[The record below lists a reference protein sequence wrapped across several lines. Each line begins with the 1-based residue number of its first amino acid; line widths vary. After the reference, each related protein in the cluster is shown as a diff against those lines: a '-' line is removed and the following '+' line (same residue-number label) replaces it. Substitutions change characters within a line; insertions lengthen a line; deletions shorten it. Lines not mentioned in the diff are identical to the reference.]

1 MDWLGLSHEQ
11 LLVRKEV
18 AEFCRKEVAPVAL
31 ELDRQGIAPTELFA
45 KLAAMGAYAIPLPEA
60 QGGAN
65 LGMLSTVVALEEMAR
80 VFPSLALC
88 AAVQTMVAL
97 SVAHGGSERLQ
108 KEVGASIACGTDAAA
123 MSLSDTT
130 VAATATSS
138 AILVEG
144 ELDLIANGSF
154 AQYLLLQ
161 LSTEGE
167 TQWGLC
173 RLPLA
178 TIQSQG
184 VQAVGFRAGGLAKA
198 RFAAAEV
205 ADWQVL
211 KQIDERIAGWRS
223 LLLAAVAV
231 GMCQGCLDKSVPY
244 ARARH
249 QFGQP
254 IATFD
259 MVRRLLGEISW
270 RTASARLITY
280 DAAFQS
286 DHGASAAE
294 RIAMAFACSRES
306 AMVCADCAV
315 QVFGGYGYTKDYQPE
330 MFFRDAKFL
339 EALSPSVSEA
349 RCRLV

>member
-1 MDWLGLSHEQ
+1 MDWLGLNHEQ

-18 AEFCRKEVAPVAL
+18 AEFCRKEVASIAL
-31 ELDRQGIAPTELFA
+31 DLDRQGIAPTELFA
-45 KLAAMGAYAIPLPEA
+45 KLAAIGAYAIPLPEA

-65 LGMLSTVVALEEMAR
+65 LGMLSTVVALEEVAR

-88 AAVQTMVAL
+88 AAVQTIVAL
-97 SVAHGGSERLQ
+97 SVAHGGSEHLQ
-108 KEVGASIACGTDAAA
+108 KEVGASIACGADAAA

-130 VAATATSS
+130 VAATATSF
-138 AILVEG
+138 AMLIEG

-154 AQYLLLQ
+154 AQYLLLR
-161 LSTEGE
+161 LSSEGG
-167 TQWGLC
+167 THWGLC
-173 RLPLA
+173 KLPLP
-178 TIQSQG
+178 TIKSEAAQTI
-184 VQAVGFRAGGLAKA
+184 GFRASGLAKA
-198 RFAAAEV
+198 SFSAAEV
-205 ADWQVL
+205 NNWQVL
-211 KQIDERIAGWRS
+211 KQIDERIVEWRS

-231 GMCQGCLDKSVPY
+231 GICQGCLDKSAPY

-254 IATFD
+254 IAAFD

-270 RTASARLITY
+270 RTAAARLITY
-280 DAAFQS
+280 DAAFQC

-294 RIAMAFACSRES
+294 RIAMAFACSREA